1 VVRSMQ
7 AFEEISG
14 SSRYLLVAKA
24 HRDAV
29 IRLGLPV
36 PRVAR
41 RLLASGAAA
50 AGRTR
55 TAVVALPGQTS
66 RLHLRPLRH
75 GGALGG
81 LRRAALFGLR
91 RPIRELAATARLHG
105 AGAPVPE
112 PVLVTGWRLRG
123 PFWSAVVGTLHVA
136 QSLDGVSLLDAEPS
150 PVRLLRAAAAAG
162 RAVRS
167 FHDAGGRHADLHVK
181 NLVFREGD
189 AATEAWVVDLD
200 KVRVSRVPGARRRAV
215 ELMRLYRSLLKR
227 RLLGRVGERGCARFL
242 AAYVAGDRD
251 LRRALRPHLR
261 REKLRVA
268 LHALA
273 YRR

>member
-1 VVRSMQ
+1 MER
-7 AFEEISG
+7 FEEESG
-14 SSRYLLVAKA
+14 NSRYLLVATA
-24 HRDAV
+24 YRDAV
-29 IRLGLPV
+29 IRLGLPD

-41 RLLASGAAA
+41 RLLAAGAAA
-50 AGRTR
+50 AGRTS
-55 TAVVALPGQTS
+55 TAVVALPGQTP

-75 GGALGG
+75 GGVFGG
-81 LRRAALFGLR
+81 LRRGALLGLR
-91 RPIRELAATARLHG
+91 RPIRELAATARLHC
-105 AGAPVPE
+105 AGAPVPV
-112 PVLVTGWRLRG
+112 PVVVAGWRLRG
-123 PFWSAVVGTLHVA
+123 PFWSAVIGTLHVE
-136 QSLDGVSLLDAEPS
+136 QSLDGVSLLRSDPS

-162 RAVRS
+162 CAVRR

-189 AATEAWVVDLD
+189 AATEAWVIDLD
-200 KVRVSRVPGARRRAV
+200 KARASRVPGARRRAL

-227 RLLGRVGERGCARFL
+227 GLLQGVGERGCARFL
-242 AAYVAGDRD
+242 AAYVGGDRD
-251 LRRALRPHLR
+251 LRRALRSHLR

>member
-1 VVRSMQ
+1 MQ
-7 AFEEISG
+7 AFEEVSG
-14 SSRYLLVAKA
+14 SSRYLVVAKA
-24 HRDAV
+24 HRD
-29 IRLGLPV
+29 
-36 PRVAR
+36 
-41 RLLASGAAA
+41 
-50 AGRTR
+50 GRTR

-66 RLHLRPLRH
+66 QLHLRPLRH
-75 GGALGG
+75 GGVFGG
-81 LRRAALFGLR
+81 LRRGALLGLR
-91 RPIRELAATARLHG
+91 RPLRELAATARLHG

-123 PFWSAVVGTLHVA
+123 PFWAAVVGTLHVA
-136 QSLDGVSLLDAEPS
+136 QSLDGVSLLDSDPS
-150 PVRLLRAAAAAG
+150 QVRLLRAAAAAG

-200 KVRVSRVPGARRRAV
+200 KARASRVPGPRRRAV

-227 RLLGRVGERGCARFL
+227 RLLERVGERGCARFL
-242 AAYVAGDRD
+242 AAYVSGDRV
-251 LRRALRPHLR
+251 LRRALRSHLR